1 MPDRLAHRPTDAA
14 ARATL
19 AMLAAALALTAV
31 VLIGCGPALSNLPR
45 EDGLHPRL
53 TRYAYI
59 EEGLLVSLAVD
70 TAATRRREGVPFIP
84 LGLGVAN
91 IGLRELTLTRE
102 SLTLVDDRGA
112 RYSMA
117 TVPEVRTLGSTV
129 LYDRTLGRQFDGAF
143 ASRFGTWPEITGG
156 FYPIAFSEGSVSAP
170 GRAIARDRIT
180 LSRYSWLSDIVYF
193 PAPPG
198 RLLDRRYEL
207 WLEAPEL
214 DEPVFVKFR
223 VK

>member
-1 MPDRLAHRPTDAA
+1 MSQGHTSRGGRSG
-14 ARATL
+14 ARACGITL
-19 AMLAAALALTAV
+19 AACLAVSALGIA
-31 VLIGCGPALSNLPR
+31 GCGPALSNLPR

-91 IGLRELTLTRE
+91 IGLRQLTLTRE
-102 SLTLVDDRGA
+102 SLTLVDDEGN

-117 TVPEVRTLGSTV
+117 TVPEVRTLGGTV
-129 LYDRTLGRQFDGAF
+129 EYDRTLGRQFAGAF
-143 ASRFGTWPEITGG
+143 ASRFGTWPQVPGG
-156 FYPIAFSEGSVSAP
+156 FYPVAFSEGATSAP
-170 GRAIARDRIT
+170 GRAISRDRIS
-180 LSRYSWLSDIVYF
+180 LSRYSWVSDIVYF
-193 PAPPG
+193 PAPAG
-198 RLLDRRYEL
+198 KLVDRRYEL